1 MTKKGTMKKSPKI
14 LYEVWNKSSENISV
28 KNVDHSITEFN
39 ALITS
44 IFSPGAHYY
53 YVVDFF
59 DMGIHQVSSSITPLL
74 GLNPETATFNDIIN
88 SIHPDDLSFVSQAEE
103 MAINHFYTV
112 LGKEKVLEYK
122 VCYNFRSRIADG
134 SYQLFHH
141 QAIVLSVDDE
151 GRFGKSLNVHT
162 NINHITTVNNYTVY
176 FIGLADQTDVI
187 QLEFNTEQKSTT
199 VSTLFSKRESEIIN
213 LMSLGFSSAAI
224 AEKLFISVHTV
235 KNHRKKTLK
244 KSGCKTSFELIAKC
258 MKEGLL

>member
-1 MTKKGTMKKSPKI
+1 MNNKTKV
-14 LYEVWNKSSENISV
+14 LFDVWNKSSENISL
-28 KNVDHSITEFN
+28 KNVEYDKNEFN

-59 DMGIHQVSSSITPLL
+59 DMRIHQVSASIKSVL
-74 GLNPETATFNDIIN
+74 GINPETVTFKDIID

-103 MAINHFYTV
+103 MAINYFYTV

-134 SYQLFHH
+134 SYKLFHH

-176 FIGLADQTDVI
+176 LIGIADQTDII
-187 QLEFNTEQKSTT
+187 QLELNTEKKSTT
-199 VSTLFSKRESEIIN
+199 VSTFFSRRESEVIN
-213 LMSLGFSSAAI
+213 LMSLGFNNSEI
-224 AEKLFISVHTV
+224 AEKLYISMHTV
-235 KNHRKKTLK
+235 KNHRKNALK
-244 KSGCKTSFELIAKC
+244 KARSKSSSELIAKC
-258 MKEGLL
+258 INEGLL